1 MKFKFFVAFI
11 ISVTFLS
18 EIHGQTSVTGSV
30 LDAKTGETLVGATVQ
45 IKQTQLGTST
55 DADGRFS
62 VDVPEG
68 SNVLVISFLGYV
80 TKEVEIGASAE
91 FAIYLDQ
98 DRTPLTSVIITAS
111 RYEENTFTSPRS
123 MTVASAQQIEDKN
136 QFSALD
142 AFDDRIGIWIEKRTT
157 TTSDP
162 VLRGLSGGNVLA
174 LVDAQSLSTL
184 WGEGGFAGDDMYGK
198 IDGESLERIE
208 IVRGPGS
215 VMYGS
220 NALGGVI
227 NFITKKPPL
236 DYSSKGFRAGG
247 KLRGASGSA
256 SEYLMGRAETW
267 GASKRFKY
275 FVGGTTHYSDDLRDG
290 GGMGYLSPS
299 GGKDW
304 SIDLNAETKIND
316 NNYIT
321 VGGQYMNRP
330 EGYRYYRP
338 SQSNSNERLGLNLGY
353 RSTNKTM
360 LFNVLKVNLYYQ
372 YKYDERFWYK
382 DASRDSITQEGFARW
397 RTYSADVNALKNIGT
412 KNKNRLVYGATYH
425 LDAAES
431 PDDEQFTIKM
441 PSGNQKA
448 APDTRWHNLGIYA
461 QDEWDI
467 VKWLTLSAGVRYD
480 YFKLIADD
488 NVFYTV
494 PGSKDTTKNRA
505 ITDPNE
511 YAQNAVTGSASAVFH
526 LGDLF
531 NIAATY
537 SRGFRMYPPSFGFRQ
552 TAQGVLIPN
561 GLLDPVSADLFE
573 LSFRVRSKFIDMDVT
588 GYYTMFTN
596 FQNPTH
602 GEYNGSEYIDYNE
615 NGTFEPDERVYV
627 NTANGDAYVT
637 GVEAEVEFS
646 LGALQPKIQGL
657 YFSAGAMYN
666 YGRQQFPGQPEE
678 PVRHTHPARG
688 ILKLRYEDPKPGRKY
703 WIEFTADIDGKFDEV
718 TDARLNSDVGYLE
731 DPQDPGSGLYADY
744 GLPSYQVYDIRGGIR
759 FTEHVYVTLAMENI
773 FDIRYRTAHSRMD
786 ASGRNVLVGLE
797 LVMPEFKKAGKKDG
811 GL

>member
-1 MKFKFFVAFI
+1 MKSGFFIALIV
-11 ISVTFLS
+11 SVTYLS
-18 EIHGQTSVTGSV
+18 ETFGQINITGTVS
-30 LDAKTGETLVGATVQ
+30 DAKTNEALVGATVQ
-45 IKQTQLGTST
+45 VKQTQTGTGT
-55 DADGRFS
+55 DADGKFS
-62 VDVPEG
+62 MEVPSG
-68 SNVLVISFLGYV
+68 SNTLVISFLGYV
-80 TKEVEIGASAE
+80 TAEVEIGTIRE
-91 FAIYLDQ
+91 FAILLEEN
-98 DRTPLTSVIITAS
+98 RTQLNSVIITAS
-111 RYEENTFTSPRS
+111 RYAQNTFTSPRS
-123 MTVASAQQIEDKN
+123 MTVASAQEIKDKN

-142 AFDDRIGIWIEKRTT
+142 VFDDRIGIWVEKRTT

-162 VLRGLSGGNVLA
+162 VVRGLSGGNVLA
-174 LVDAQSLSTL
+174 LVDAQSLSTF

-227 NFITKKPPL
+227 NFITKKSPL
-236 DYSSKGFRAGG
+236 DYSDDGFRAGG

-275 FVGGTTHYSDDLRDG
+275 FIGGTTHYSDDLRDG

-304 SIDLNAETKIND
+304 SIDLNTETKIND
-316 NNYIT
+316 NNFIT
-321 VGGQYMNRP
+321 LGGQYMNRP
-330 EGYRYYRP
+330 EVYRYYRP
-338 SQSNSNERLGLNLGY
+338 TQSNSNERLGLNLGY
-353 RSTNKTM
+353 RSTNKTV
-360 LFNVLKVNLYYQ
+360 LFNGLKVNLYHQ
-372 YKYDERFWYK
+372 YKYDERLWYK
-382 DASRDSITQEGFARW
+382 DSNRDSITQEGFAWW
-397 RTYSADVNALKNIGT
+397 RTYGADVNAVKNIGR
-412 KNKNRLVYGATYH
+412 KNKNHLVYGVAYH
-425 LDAAES
+425 LDVAES
-431 PDDEQFTIKM
+431 PDDEQFTMKT
-441 PSGNQKA
+441 PAGNQKA
-448 APDTRWHNLGIYA
+448 APDTKWHNVGIYA

-467 VKWLTLSAGVRYD
+467 VQWLTLSAGVRYD

-505 ITDPNE
+505 LTDPNE
-511 YAQNAVTGSASAVFH
+511 YVQHAVTGSAAAVFH
-526 LGDLF
+526 LGDHF
-531 NIAATY
+531 NIATTY

-561 GLLDPVSADLFE
+561 GLLDPVTADLFE
-573 LSFRVRSKFIDMDVT
+573 LGFRVRSKFVDMNVT

-596 FQNPTH
+596 FQSPTF
-602 GEYNGSEYIDYNE
+602 GEYNGSEYIDLNE
-615 NGTFEPDERVYV
+615 NDTFEPDERVFV
-627 NTANGDAYVT
+627 NTANGDAYVA

-646 LGALQPKIQGL
+646 LGALAQKIQGL

-678 PVRHTHPARG
+678 PIRHTHPARG
-688 ILKLRYEDPKPGRKY
+688 ILKLRYEDPKPERKY
-703 WIEFTADIDGKFDEV
+703 WIEFVADIVGKFDEV
-718 TDARLNSDVGYLE
+718 SDARLHSDVGYLE
-731 DPQDPGSGLYADY
+731 DPQDPTSGLYADY
-744 GLPSYQVYDIRGGIR
+744 GLPSYQVFDIRGGIK
-759 FTEHVYVTLAMENI
+759 FTRHVYVTLAMENI

-797 LVMPEFKKAGKKDG
+797 LVMPEFKKARKETK
-811 GL
+811 L